1 MATKVGQELSAFT
14 FAQSPSMLANG
25 QRGFDFAN
33 LDLFVKTAEAYEKEL
48 KRCFGEI
55 VTTVTKIDEVT
66 GQDKHIS
73 FIPREYEAQ
82 ARGVIDAVR
91 AQRQGS
97 GASDSSMYTETATA
111 HLLETTREIKGA
123 KAQQYAKEELAS
135 VGGTAKKTA
144 GTANKDM
151 MTTYIPVMDD
161 ELNNMSNKEKAE
173 YLRGL
178 TPASNK
184 ASVAEQRHRTKLEA
198 EKRDRE
204 LDVMYR
210 EKQREEQK
218 EAEKRDRELDAKYRE
233 KQKIDKINA
242 RRTRETEEAGV
253 RLDRTYKKKQ
263 EEEAKEDKQSR
274 KTMLGKVSKVI
285 AVITVI
291 ADITRRILTSV
302 LNFGSQVSKDMVKA
316 GTLETGY
323 EAYRNKTYMDR
334 ALGLGEGTTIGAE
347 EDLRAK
353 FGNTAKLD
361 TEALKW
367 LAMVMGDKVG
377 LMVQSG
383 LGGDNPAKLNEAI
396 LTDFFKQ
403 WQAGKDQYGNEVGQ
417 EKSRRA
423 LVTLLESVSPN
434 IARIFERMI
443 EEDLHGLHAGEITDY
458 RSFQMMYLPA
468 SGGISANGWEQIALL
483 GKEADLLR
491 ADFKNLGDLIK
502 GSLLLGFQD
511 FLSWLDNLHLGQTK
525 TEAFEEDASDRA
537 FLREQNAKL
546 EKTRSEANSRIMSY
560 AKGRGIDVN
569 NVDDLIALAD
579 TSVDGKSPERRA
591 EIENAQEVMFDILT
605 DSSLANLIGL
615 YKASS
620 SLIDMNTEQINAK
633 NPNPNRSY
641 NTDQMLADLSTK
653 WVYSFMDGKSYGS
666 RSIFSGKLSDLN
678 ASYGVLTNEDY
689 DKGYV
694 SSSDIL
700 EFEGFTYD
708 DIKEGKKKQFGV
720 STMDYLNEM
729 MLMTDADKKTRLG
742 KKRWSTYEAVING
755 LGYTQADVAKW
766 VDMYRTGAIDNTS
779 QEYENLM
786 NIMVMMFNKKTARK
800 NKLGSIKGMSNEGM
814 EFAQSFLKLGSDEY
828 GLNRDEW
835 KSIDEQRADF
845 TAKELRSD
853 YASEIAYQYMKLT
866 QGSSGG
872 TIKILLQD
880 VDSSGRILE
889 EFTKEIEGTITKDA
903 EFKENLNRAN
913 EREGM

>member
-1 MATKVGQELSAFT
+1 MATKVGQELSAFI

-33 LDLFVKTAEAYEKEL
+33 LDLFVKTAEAYEREL

-55 VTTVTKIDEVT
+55 VTTVSKIDEAT
-66 GQDKHIS
+66 GQVKRIS

-82 ARGVIDAVR
+82 ANGVIDAVK
-91 AQRQGS
+91 AQRQGL
-97 GASDSSMYTETATA
+97 GASDASMYTETSTA

-123 KAQQYAKEELAS
+123 KAQQYAREELAS
-135 VGGTAKKTA
+135 VGGTARKTA

-161 ELNNMSNKEKAE
+161 ELNNMSSKERAE

-184 ASVAEQRHRTKLEA
+184 ASVAEQRHRTELEA
-198 EKRDRE
+198 EKRD
-204 LDVMYR
+204 
-210 EKQREEQK
+210 K
-218 EAEKRDRELDAKYRE
+218 ELDAMYRE
-233 KQKIDKINA
+233 KQKIDRINA
-242 RRTRETEEAGV
+242 RRTKETEEAGV

-403 WQAGKDQYGNEVGQ
+403 WQAGKDQYGNDVGQ

-468 SGGISANGWEQIALL
+468 SGGISTNGWEQIALL

-546 EKTRSEANSRIMSY
+546 EKTRSEANSRIMTY
-560 AKGRGIDVN
+560 VKGRGVDVN
-569 NVDDLIALAD
+569 NIDDLIALAD
-579 TSVDGKSPERRA
+579 TPTGGKSPEKKA

-641 NTDQMLADLSTK
+641 NTDQMLADLTNK

-678 ASYGVLTNEDY
+678 ASYGVLTDEYY

-700 EFEGFTYD
+700 EFEGFSYD

-729 MLMTDADKKTRLG
+729 MLMTEADKKTKLG
-742 KKRWSTYEAVING
+742 KKRWSTYEAVISG
-755 LGYTQADVAKW
+755 LGYSQADVAKW
-766 VDMYRTGAIDNTS
+766 VDMYRTGEIDSTS

-800 NKLGSIKGMSNEGM
+800 NRLGSTKGISNEGI

-835 KSIDEQRADF
+835 RDIDEQRADF

-872 TIKILLQD
+872 TIKIQLQA
-880 VDSSGRILE
+880 VDSSGRILNTI
-889 EFTKEIEGTITKDA
+889 TKEIRGTITKDA
-903 EFKENLNRAN
+903 EFKEDLNQAN

>member
-66 GQDKHIS
+66 GQVKRIS

-82 ARGVIDAVR
+82 ASGVIDAVR
-91 AQRQGS
+91 VQRQGA

-184 ASVAEQRHRTKLEA
+184 ASVAEQRHRTELEA
-198 EKRDRE
+198 EKRD
-204 LDVMYR
+204 
-210 EKQREEQK
+210 K
-218 EAEKRDRELDAKYRE
+218 ELDAMYRE

-383 LGGDNPAKLNEAI
+383 LGGDNPAKLNEEI
-396 LTDFFKQ
+396 LTDFFRQ
-403 WQAGKDQYGNEVGQ
+403 WQQGKDQYGNEVGQ

-443 EEDLHGLHAGEITDY
+443 EEELHGLHAGEITDY

-491 ADFKNLGDLIK
+491 ADFKNLGELIK
-502 GSLLLGFQD
+502 GSFLLSLQD

-560 AKGRGIDVN
+560 AKGRGVDVN
-569 NVDDLIALAD
+569 NIDDLIALAD
-579 TSVDGKSPERRA
+579 MSTGGKSPERKA

-666 RSIFSGKLSDLN
+666 RSIFSGKLSDLK
-678 ASYGVLTNEDY
+678 ASYGVLTEEDY
-689 DKGYV
+689 DKGYI

-729 MLMTDADKKTRLG
+729 MLMTDADKKTKLG
-742 KKRWSTYEAVING
+742 KQRWSTYEAVING

-766 VDMYRTGAIDNTS
+766 VDMYRTGKIDSTS

-800 NKLGSIKGMSNEGM
+800 NKLGSVKGMTNEGM

-880 VDSSGRILE
+880 VDSSGRILK
-889 EFTKEIEGTITKDA
+889 EFTKEIRGTITKDA
-903 EFKENLNRAN
+903 EFKEDLNQAN

>member
-55 VTTVTKIDEVT
+55 VTTVSKIDEVT
-66 GQDKHIS
+66 GQAKRIS

-82 ARGVIDAVR
+82 AKGVIDAVR
-91 AQRQGS
+91 AQRQGL

-184 ASVAEQRHRTKLEA
+184 ASVAEQRHRTELEA
-198 EKRDRE
+198 EKRD
-204 LDVMYR
+204 
-210 EKQREEQK
+210 K
-218 EAEKRDRELDAKYRE
+218 ELDAMYRE

-274 KTMLGKVSKVI
+274 KTILGKVSKVI
-285 AVITVI
+285 AVVTVI

-383 LGGDNPAKLNEAI
+383 LGGDNPAKLNEEI

-458 RSFQMMYLPA
+458 RSFQTMYLPA

-502 GSLLLGFQD
+502 GGLLLSLQGFI
-511 FLSWLDNLHLGQTK
+511 SWVDNLHLGQTK
-525 TEAFEEDASDRA
+525 TEAFEEDRADRDFLRTRRTELDTKRKQASDR
-537 FLREQNAKL
+537 LL
-546 EKTRSEANSRIMSY
+546 SY
-560 AKGRGIDVN
+560 AKSSGVTGVN
-569 NVDDLIALAD
+569 SVEELIALAEKDPDAQVVLSDIFAD
-579 TSVDGKSPERRA
+579 TNLASYYGVYRA
-591 EIENAQEVMFDILT
+591 TSMLIEEATKQINSANPNAKRTYFSDANIAKVANEEIQQFTHGTSLSGSRNIFRARVSDLRPDYWNPLT
-605 DSSLANLIGL
+605 D
-615 YKASS
+615 
-620 SLIDMNTEQINAK
+620 
-633 NPNPNRSY
+633 
-641 NTDQMLADLSTK
+641 TDYYSAEDKLLNVGYTYADIRPS
-653 WVYSFMDGKSYGS
+653 
-666 RSIFSGKLSDLN
+666 
-678 ASYGVLTNEDY
+678 
-689 DKGYV
+689 
-694 SSSDIL
+694 
-700 EFEGFTYD
+700 
-708 DIKEGKKKQFGV
+708 KQAQFAWGAI
-720 STMDYLNEM
+720 DYLKEM
-729 MLMTDADKKTRLG
+729 QLMTEEDKKTGKG
-742 KKRWSTYEAVING
+742 KKWWQSYSSVLEG
-755 LGYTQADVAKW
+755 LGISESDVNSLLEQYSKGNLAENSEGFLKLMSIVTTLVDPYSADWGYFK
-766 VDMYRTGAIDNTS
+766 YRG
-779 QEYENLM
+779 L
-786 NIMVMMFNKKTARK
+786 KGK
-800 NKLGSIKGMSNEGM
+800 NKISKEGRNY
-814 EFAQSFLKLGSDEY
+814 ALDFLALGSDEY
-828 GLNRDEW
+828 GLNVNEW
-835 KSIDEQRADF
+835 GAIDVEKINFMQQ
-845 TAKELRSD
+845 TLGSK
-853 YASEIAYQYMKLT
+853 YASDVVSQKMTLT

-872 TIKILLQD
+872 MIKIQLQA
-880 VDSSGRILE
+880 VDSSGRVLRE
-889 EFTKEIEGTITKDA
+889 VTKEIKGTITKDA
-903 EFKENLNRAN
+903 EFKEDLNQAN